1 MGRIVALHEL
11 RNLPIRDC
19 DWVTTQSAIG
29 HCFFEEALGVGRG
42 LLAHV
47 CFLVCS
53 FSNLLTQLGIFT
65 A

>member
-19 DWVTTQSAIG
+19 DWVATQSAIG
-29 HCFFEEALGVGRG
+29 HCFFEEALGEGRG
-42 LLAHV
+42 LLARV
-47 CFLVCS
+47 CFLICS